1 VTIDEQVKIIR
12 RGIVDLVSEEDLR
25 KKLARDVPLRIKVGF
40 DPTAPDLHLGHTVV
54 MHKMRQFQEL
64 GHDVTFLIG
73 DFTGR
78 IGDPSGKSKTRPPLT
93 EEQVKKN
100 AETYK
105 AQVFKILDPQKT
117 TVRFNSEWGDSLT
130 PAAMLKLM
138 SCCTVARM
146 MERDDFAKRYAEQS
160 PIAIH
165 EFMYPL
171 LQAYDSVVLR
181 TDVEMGGTDQI
192 FNLLMGRTLQGHYG
206 IESQC
211 AITVPLLVGLDGVT
225 KMSKSHGNYIGVME
239 PPADQFGKAMSI
251 SDDLMWNWYELI
263 SVRSMEEISDM
274 RARVQAGTLHPKLV
288 KEDLAFE
295 IVARYWGEEAAQSA
309 RDGFNNVFARGGIP
323 EDAITWSAPEGEE
336 STPVSI
342 LAATGLVPSRGEAK
356 RKIAAGSLK
365 VNGEKLTDGL
375 TPLPAGEYT
384 LKYGKKGFVVL
395 TVKNDG

>member
-1 VTIDEQVKIIR
+1 MTIDEQVKIIR

-25 KKLARDVPLRIKVGF
+25 KKLARDAPLNIKVGF

-64 GHDVTFLIG
+64 GHNVTFLIG

-93 EEQVKKN
+93 EEQVRKN

-105 AQVFKILDPQKT
+105 EQVFKILDPEKT
-117 TVRFNSEWGDSLT
+117 SVRFNSEWGDSLT
-130 PAAMLKLM
+130 PAELLRLM

-146 MERDDFAKRYAEQS
+146 LERDDFARRYAEQS

-181 TDVEMGGTDQI
+181 SDVEMGGTDQI

-263 SVRSMEEISDM
+263 SVRSMDEISDM
-274 RARVQAGTLHPKLV
+274 RARVQAGSLHPKLV

-323 EDAITWSAPEGEE
+323 EDAVTWTAVEGEE

-342 LAATGLVPSRGEAK
+342 LAAAGLVPSRGEAK
-356 RKIAAGSLK
+356 RKIAAGYLK
-365 VNGEKLTDGL
+365 VNGEKLADGL

-395 TVKNDG
+395 TVKKNG

>member
-1 VTIDEQVKIIR
+1 MTIDEQVKIIR
-12 RGIVDLVSEEDLR
+12 RGIVDLVNEEDLR
-25 KKLARDVPLRIKVGF
+25 KKLARDKPLNIKVVF

-64 GHDVTFLIG
+64 GHNVTFLIG

-93 EEQVKKN
+93 EEQVMKN

-105 AQVFKILDPQKT
+105 EQVFRILDPEKT
-117 TVRFNSEWGDSLT
+117 TVRFNSEWSSQLS
-130 PAAMLKLM
+130 PADMLRLM

-171 LQAYDSVVLR
+171 FQAYDSVVLK

-192 FNLLMGRTLQGHYG
+192 FNLLMGRNLQGHYG
-206 IESQC
+206 VEAQC
-211 AITVPLLVGLDGVT
+211 AITMPLLVGLDGVD

-239 PPADQFGKAMSI
+239 PASDQFGKTMSI

-263 SVRSMEEISDM
+263 SVKSLEEIADLKT
-274 RARVQAGTLHPKLV
+274 RVQSGELHPKLV
-288 KEDLAFE
+288 KEELAME
-295 IVARYWGEEAAQSA
+295 IVARYHGEEEAKAA

-323 EDAITWSAPEGEE
+323 EDAITLIVDAGADSAPI
-336 STPVSI
+336 SVLTAS
-342 LAATGLVPSRGEAK
+342 GLVPSRAEAK
-356 RKIAAGSLK
+356 RKIAAGSMRI
-365 VNGEKLTDGL
+365 NGEKITDAM
-375 TPLPAGEYT
+375 TALPAGEYT
-384 LKYGKKGFVVL
+384 VKYGKKGFVVL
-395 TVKNDG
+395 TVK

>member
-1 VTIDEQVKIIR
+1 MTIDEQVKVIR

-25 KKLARDVPLRIKVGF
+25 KKLARDKPLNIKVGF

-64 GHDVTFLIG
+64 GHNVTFLIG

-93 EEQVKKN
+93 EEQVKAN

-105 AQVFKILDPQKT
+105 EQVFRILDPEKT
-117 TVRFNSEWGDSLT
+117 QVRFNSEWSGQLT
-130 PAAMLKLM
+130 PPELLKLM

-206 IESQC
+206 VEPQC
-211 AITVPLLVGLDGVT
+211 ALTMPLLVGLDGID
-225 KMSKSHGNYIGVME
+225 KMSKSHGNYIGVLE
-239 PPADQFGKAMSI
+239 PASDQFGKTMSI

-263 SVRSMEEISDM
+263 SVKSLEEIADLK
-274 RARVQAGTLHPKLV
+274 ARVLSGELHPKLV
-288 KEDLAFE
+288 KEELAME
-295 IVARYWGEEAAQSA
+295 IVSRYHGAEAARAA

-323 EDAITWSAPEGEE
+323 EDAVTLIVDAGADSAPIAVLTA
-336 STPVSI
+336 S
-342 LAATGLVPSRGEAK
+342 GLVPSRAEAK
-356 RKIAAGSLK
+356 RKIAAGSMK
-365 VNGEKLTDGL
+365 VNGEKITDGM
-375 TPLPAGEYT
+375 TSLPAGEYT
-384 LKYGKKGFVVL
+384 VKYGKKGFIVL
-395 TVKNDG
+395 TVK

>member
-1 VTIDEQVKIIR
+1 MTIDEQVKIIR

-25 KKLARDVPLRIKVGF
+25 KKLARDKPLNIKVGF

-64 GHDVTFLIG
+64 GHNVTFLIG

-105 AQVFKILDPQKT
+105 EQVFKILDPAKT
-117 TVRFNSEWGDSLT
+117 TVLFNSQWGDKLT
-130 PAAMLKLM
+130 PAELLKLM
-138 SCCTVARM
+138 SSCTVARM

-171 LQAYDSVVLR
+171 LQAYDSVVLH

-192 FNLLMGRTLQGHYG
+192 FNLLMGRTLQWHYG

-211 AITVPLLVGLDGVT
+211 AITVPLLVGLDGLN

-239 PPADQFGKAMSI
+239 SPADQFGKAMSI

-263 SVRSMEEISDM
+263 SVKSMDEINDL
-274 RARVQAGTLHPKLV
+274 RARVQAGSLHPKLV
-288 KEDLAFE
+288 KEELASE
-295 IVARYWGEEAAQSA
+295 IVCRYHGEEAARAA
-309 RDGFNNVFARGGIP
+309 RDGFNNVFAKGGIP
-323 EDAITWSAPEGEE
+323 EDAITWSAVSGDE
-336 STPVSI
+336 STPISI
-342 LAATGLVPSRGEAK
+342 LASAGLVPSRGEAK
-356 RKIAAGSLK
+356 RKIAAGSLRI
-365 VNGEKLTDGL
+365 NGEKVTDGL

-384 LKYGKKGFVVL
+384 LKYGKKGFIVL
-395 TVKNDG
+395 TVK